1 MELTISIK
9 DKKIYASLL
18 QFLKSLGIKVDAKKN
33 GKRQNLSTGE
43 KMANAL
49 DKLARSG
56 GIKSISNPLSWQ
68 KESRKDRDIS

>member
-9 DKKIYASLL
+9 DKKIYISLL

-33 GKRQNLSTGE
+33 GKRHHLYTGE

-49 DKLARSG
+49 EKLA
-56 GIKSISNPLSWQ
+56 KSY
-68 KESRKDRDIS
+68 